1 MSENIT
7 RKEQA
12 LAACEKVINGV
23 EDNTI
28 SAHASLLLCKKIARL
43 VNDEEGQEWLDYEYN
58 GYPRED
64 NGHLSNS
71 AWLIGKKHGRTY
83 KKTDNET
90 DTVKEYMFCELVAE
104 LEQSIESMKAS
115 INNYSTQGF
124 SVAGDGALLAT
135 ARMNDSVAR
144 YTSNTIKQIRDL
156 EKRLSILRSQ
166 YYDYAVKWQIQ
177 LLFGK
182 TTKTVFEEYQEKVD
196 IFCNELP
203 LDSLRKLKAIE
214 DMLDDGNPEKYSQ
227 ILTSCRRLWSDV
239 AKYLFGLVL
248 PNYTETTFL
257 TKNGKAIDVSGD
269 HDNNKLSAV
278 IEVLQDKSP
287 KNTLVGSET
296 IYLVDWIEQ
305 ISKSQSTGVHSNVTR
320 EQAIQCII
328 HTYIALGDILS
339 LKNKTENM

>member
-1 MSENIT
+1 MSEIIT
-7 RKEQA
+7 RKDQA
-12 LAACEKVINGV
+12 LEACEKVINGI
-23 EDNTI
+23 EDNNI

-43 VNDEEGQEWLDYEYN
+43 VNDEEGQVWLDYEYN
-58 GYPRED
+58 GYPKD
-64 NGHLSNS
+64 DDGYILNS
-71 AWLIGKKHGRTY
+71 AWSIAKKHGRTY
-83 KKTDNET
+83 KSSDNKT
-90 DTVKEYMFCELVAE
+90 DTVREYMFGELVAE
-104 LEQSIESMKAS
+104 LEQSIESMKTS
-115 INNYSTQGF
+115 INNFSTQGF
-124 SVAGDGALLAT
+124 SVAGDRAPIAT
-135 ARMNDSVAR
+135 SRMTDSVAQHTS
-144 YTSNTIKQIRDL
+144 YTLKQIREN

-196 IFCNELP
+196 VFCNELP
-203 LDSLRKLKAIE
+203 LDSLRKLRTIE

-239 AKYLFGLVL
+239 AKHLFKSVL
-248 PNYTETTFL
+248 PNHTGSTYT
-257 TKNGKAIDVSGD
+257 TKNGKTIDVSGD

-278 IEVLQDKSP
+278 IEELQDKSP
-287 KNTLVGSET
+287 RNTLVGSET
-296 IYLVDWIEQ
+296 IYLVDWMEQ

-339 LKNKTENM
+339 LKNMNDQ

>member
-1 MSENIT
+1 MSENTT

-43 VNDEEGQEWLDYEYN
+43 VNDEEGQVWLDYEYN
-58 GYPRED
+58 GYPE
-64 NGHLSNS
+64 NGNGSVLHS
-71 AWLIGKKHGRTY
+71 AFLVAKKHGRTF
-83 KKTDNET
+83 KSTDDKTGKIE
-90 DTVKEYMFCELVAE
+90 EYMFNELVAE
-104 LEQSIESMKAS
+104 VEQTIDSLKKS
-115 INNYSTQGF
+115 INNFSTQGF
-124 SVAGDGALLAT
+124 SAAGDAAHFAT
-135 ARMNDSVAR
+135 SRMNESVAR
-144 YTSNTIKQIRDL
+144 STSNTIKQIRTY
-156 EKRLSILRSQ
+156 EKRLSILESQ

-196 IFCNELP
+196 VFCNELP
-203 LDSLRKLKAIE
+203 LDSLRKLKVIE

-248 PNYTETTFL
+248 PNYTESKYL
-257 TKNGKAIDVSGD
+257 TKSGKEIDVSGD

-278 IEVLQDKSP
+278 IEVLQEKAP

-296 IYLVDWIEQ
+296 IYLVDWMEQ

-328 HTYIALGDILS
+328 HTYIALGDVLS
-339 LKNKTENM
+339 LKNSIKL